1 MRVPI
6 AHGVCLCGK
15 TPPFQW
21 QGLSLVGAPQ
31 DVPAPLYPDGLNIHT
46 MTSRP
51 KLIHQALA
59 FYRNYGTRATLLR
72 IRDELVLR
80 FRQRGDPELYGHAF
94 DPNRFVEHLQ
104 NPELCL
110 VVFDIFDTLITRPL
124 LDPESTK
131 RWVAIQ
137 LAQPD
142 YPTRRHAAEAG
153 LRARSERDVGLAE
166 ICAEY
171 IRLFGD
177 QDGDAAT
184 LQGTEESVELLL
196 AAPRAAYAN
205 LPSRA
210 RQAGKRVVLASDM
223 FLSERH
229 LRRMLQQCG
238 ITDFDALYVSSEVG
252 VRKSSGGMYHHILQQ
267 ERVSPNQALM
277 VGDHPVS
284 DQQIPSG
291 LGMNVMGLESLRAL
305 AEQSP
310 RFAPWQAQALAAE
323 DAATELW
330 IGLIAQRFFGS
341 AGYGLSLDRAALTQG
356 GRVNIGYA
364 ITGPLLVAFSEWLHD
379 QLLADKV
386 DRVYFLSREGQMM
399 QAVYE
404 VLYGDQE
411 VASTHYLVVSRRAIT
426 VPMLQ
431 TREDIHEI
439 ARATYLPNSLEEFIY
454 RRYGL
459 RLDAARLAELD
470 SLWPQGRK
478 VAVSGGRIDHLI
490 PVLDRLA
497 PEILAIARQEEAAMR
512 SYLEESG
519 LKASGTTAVVDVGY
533 SGSIQARLCEMLQRP
548 VNGYY
553 MVTRL
558 AAQQIRDRF
567 GVTIRGCFGQEQEGQ
582 TSPPTLRYNV
592 PLEMLMGSDDPQ
604 IRCYRREGEKI
615 TGEFH
620 ELSDDEIQSNPMR
633 QELREG
639 ALAFVKDYRA
649 LRDAGLGPLRIDPKL
664 AEALFADFWEGAA
677 ESERQAIY
685 NIATDDHY
693 CGMGIVHFSTFLPR

>member
-1 MRVPI
+1 MIR
-6 AHGVCLCGK
+6 
-15 TPPFQW
+15 
-21 QGLSLVGAPQ
+21 
-31 DVPAPLYPDGLNIHT
+31 
-46 MTSRP
+46 RP
-51 KLIHQALA
+51 KLYHQAVA
-59 FYRNYGTRATLLR
+59 FYRNYGIRATFLR

-80 FRQRGDPELYGHAF
+80 MRRRRNPEVYQHTF
-94 DPNRFVEHLQ
+94 DPDQFSAYLQ
-104 NPELCL
+104 NPEIRL

-124 LDPESTK
+124 IDPESTK

-137 LAQPD
+137 LGQPD
-142 YPTRRHAAEAG
+142 YPARRHGAEAE
-153 LRARSERDVGLAE
+153 LRARTEHDVGLAA

-171 IRLFGD
+171 VRLFGN
-177 QDGDAAT
+177 QDGDAAR
-184 LQGTEESVELLL
+184 LQSAEEAVELAL
-196 AAPRAAYAN
+196 AAPRPGYAE
-205 LPSRA
+205 LPLMAHR
-210 RQAGKRVVLASDM
+210 AGKRVVLASDM
-223 FLSERH
+223 FLSEAH
-229 LRRMLQQCG
+229 LRQMLQQCG
-238 ITDFDALYVSSEVG
+238 INDFDVLYVSSEVG
-252 VRKSSGGMYHHILQQ
+252 VRKSSGGMYHHILKQ
-267 ERVSPNQALM
+267 EQVAPHQALM

-284 DQQIPSG
+284 DQHIPSG
-291 LGMNVMGLESLRAL
+291 IGLKVMGLESLRAL

-310 RFAPWQAQALAAE
+310 RFAPWQTRAMAE
-323 DAATELW
+323 DVATEVW

-341 AGYGLSLDRAALTQG
+341 VGHGISLDRAALTQG

-364 ITGPLLVAFSEWLHD
+364 ITGPLLVAFSEWL
-379 QLLADKV
+379 QNQVVADKV
-386 DRVYFLSREGQMM
+386 DRLYFLSREGQLM

-404 VLYGDQE
+404 SLYGDSE
-411 VASTHYLVVSRRAIT
+411 SPSTHYLVVSRRAIT

-439 ARATYLPNSLEEFIY
+439 ARATYLPNSLQEFIY

-459 RLDAARLAELD
+459 RLDAARLEELD

-478 VAVSGGRIDHLI
+478 VAVSGGKIDHLI
-490 PVLDRLA
+490 PLLDALSA
-497 PEILAIARQEEAAMR
+497 EILAIARQEEAGMR
-512 SYLEESG
+512 AYLQETG
-519 LKASGTTAVVDVGY
+519 LPAPGAVAVVDVGY

-553 MVTRL
+553 MVTRA
-558 AAQQIRDRF
+558 AAQQVCERF
-567 GVTIRGCFGQEQEGQ
+567 GVTIRSCFGQEQEGQ
-582 TSPPTLRYNV
+582 PSPPTLRYNV

-604 IRCYRREGEKI
+604 IRCYRREGQNI

-639 ALAFVKDYRA
+639 ALAFARDYRA
-649 LRDAGLGPLRIDPKL
+649 LRDAGLGPLNINPKL

-693 CGMGIVHFSTFLPR
+693 CGMGIVHFATFLPR

>member
-1 MRVPI
+1 MI
-6 AHGVCLCGK
+6 
-15 TPPFQW
+15 
-21 QGLSLVGAPQ
+21 
-31 DVPAPLYPDGLNIHT
+31 
-46 MTSRP
+46 SRP

-59 FYRNYGTRATLLR
+59 YYRNYGTRATLLR
-72 IRDELVLR
+72 IRDELALR
-80 FRQRGDPELYGHAF
+80 LRRRGDPELYGHAF
-94 DPNRFVEHLQ
+94 DPDQFSAHLQ
-104 NPELCL
+104 NPAIRL

-124 LDPESTK
+124 IDPESTK
-131 RWVAIQ
+131 RWVAIR
-137 LAQPD
+137 LGRPE
-142 YPTRRHAAEAG
+142 YPTRRHAAEAE
-153 LRARSERDVGLAE
+153 LRARSERDVGLAA

-171 IRLFGD
+171 VRLFGD
-177 QDGDAAT
+177 QDGDATT
-184 LQGTEESVELLL
+184 LQSTEEAVEQAL
-196 AAPRAAYAN
+196 AGPRAGYAE
-205 LPSRA
+205 LPSLA
-210 RQAGKRVVLASDM
+210 RRAGKRVVLASDM
-223 FLSERH
+223 FLSEAH

-238 ITDFDALYVSSEVG
+238 ITDFDGLYVSSEVG
-252 VRKSSGGMYHHILQQ
+252 VRKSGGGMYHHILKREQVMPQ
-267 ERVSPNQALM
+267 QALM

-291 LGMNVMGLESLRAL
+291 LGMNVMGLEGLRAL

-310 RFAPWQAQALAAE
+310 RFAPWQARALAE

-330 IGLIAQRFFGS
+330 IGLIAQRFFGA
-341 AGYGLSLDRAALTQG
+341 AGHGLSLDRAALTQG
-356 GRVNIGYA
+356 GRANIGYA

-379 QLLADKV
+379 QLIADQI
-386 DRVYFLSREGQMM
+386 DRLYFLSREGQLM
-399 QAVYE
+399 QAVFE
-404 VLYGDQE
+404 LLYGGQNTP
-411 VASTHYLVVSRRAIT
+411 STHYLVVSRRAMT
-426 VPMLQ
+426 VPMVQ
-431 TREDIHEI
+431 TREDIHDI
-439 ARATYLPNSLEEFIY
+439 ARATYLPNSVEEFIY

-490 PVLDRLA
+490 PLLDALA
-497 PEILAIARQEEAAMR
+497 PEILAIARHEEPAMR
-512 SYLEESG
+512 GYLEEIG
-519 LKASGTTAVVDVGY
+519 LKAPGTIAVVDVGY
-533 SGSIQARLCEMLQRP
+533 SGSIQARLCEMVQRP

-553 MVTRL
+553 MVTRA
-558 AAQQIRDRF
+558 AAQQVRDRF

-604 IRCYRREGEKI
+604 IRCYRREGDRI

-639 ALAFVKDYRA
+639 ALAFVRDYRM
-649 LRDAGLGPLRIDPKL
+649 LRDAGLGPLGIDPKL
-664 AEALFADFWEGAA
+664 AEGLFADFWEGAA

-693 CGMGIVHFSTFLPR
+693 CGMGIVHFATFLPR